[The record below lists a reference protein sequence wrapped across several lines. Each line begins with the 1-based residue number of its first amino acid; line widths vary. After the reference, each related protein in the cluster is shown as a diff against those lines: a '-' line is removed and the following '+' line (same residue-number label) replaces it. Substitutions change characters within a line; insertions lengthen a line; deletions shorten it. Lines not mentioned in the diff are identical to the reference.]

1 MCIGEKSQLMRLI
14 RKFFDEEKETVSLAY
29 LFYALKETGHI
40 SVRDYKAFHRAITLA
55 FPDKNIKGVTKPQA
69 RYSEVQ
75 EIADTL
81 LADDYLKYR
90 DYNCTKW
97 KNAHKV
103 INRWLSIFRSVN

>member
-1 MCIGEKSQLMRLI
+1 MQLIQQYL
-14 RKFFDEEKETVSLAY
+14 DEEKGTVSLAY
-29 LFYALKETGHI
+29 LFYVLKETDHV

-55 FPDKNIKGVTKPQA
+55 FPDRNIKGVTKPQA

-75 EIADTL
+75 EIANTL

-103 INRWLSIFRSVN
+103 INRWLSIFNSVN